1 MKTKIVM
8 FFALA
13 VGFLTAASVQAVPI
27 TYDYFG
33 LPFTDV
39 TPPYTTRDFVKGIL
53 TFASPLPANL
63 SIATHLTPLS
73 FTFSDGHQTLTEQNS
88 FGTIRMGTTT
98 TGAIY
103 EWDITVQEKPGG
115 VAEILTAYHAI
126 TGDAADRVMNAT
138 GAALNINQPSGWE
151 VAVPQASDT
160 GSTLSLMTLTLM
172 ALGVGARRLKWAAA

>member
-1 MKTKIVM
+1 MKAKILSL
-8 FFALA
+8 LA
-13 VGFLTAASVQAVPI
+13 VTITAALISQPMLADI

-33 LPFTDV
+33 LPFTNV
-39 TPPYTTRDFVKGIL
+39 SPPYTTRDFVEGML

-63 SIATHLTPLS
+63 SIATQLTPLS

-88 FGTIRMGTTT
+88 IWNIRMGTTP

-103 EWDITVQEKPGG
+103 QWTIIVQEKAPGVG
-115 VAEILTAYHAI
+115 EIDTGYHAI

-138 GAALNINQPSGWE
+138 GAAFNINEPSGWE

-172 ALGVGARRLKWAAA
+172 ALGVAARRFQWEA